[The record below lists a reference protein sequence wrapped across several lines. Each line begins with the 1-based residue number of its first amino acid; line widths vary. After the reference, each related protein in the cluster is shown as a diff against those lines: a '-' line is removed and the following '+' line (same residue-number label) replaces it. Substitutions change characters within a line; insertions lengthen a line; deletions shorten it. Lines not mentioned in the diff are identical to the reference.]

1 VGENWVAGH
10 RRPAYDT
17 SMHTELRVADH
28 TQTSGVSVDFTVKF
42 EPVLTNLS
50 AVNDVASDATLPAAV
65 FLQAL
70 QAPVPPAALSTGLAQ
85 YGTLSVAFAAPLQT
99 EKVVSTLLLWSP
111 HLSALMESRYSSD
124 EFNPVN

>member
-1 VGENWVAGH
+1 
-10 RRPAYDT
+10 
-17 SMHTELRVADH
+17 
-28 TQTSGVSVDFTVKF
+28 VDFTVKF

-99 EKVVSTLLLWSP
+99 EKVVSTLLPWSP
-111 HLSALMESRYSSD
+111 HLSALKESRYSSD
-124 EFNPVN
+124 ELNPVN